1 MNIDE
6 IIRVFEIA
14 ESQAIE
20 IAKILFWTNILIR
33 IAIFILIIYL
43 IVKFIKLC
51 KDVQEI
57 REHQEVQTKILND
70 QNDIL
75 LKIGQ
80 MTVNIENDIR
90 YKNKMWKPPKRKKN

>member
-1 MNIDE
+1 MDIDE
-6 IIRVFEIA
+6 IIRIFEVA

-20 IAKILFWTNILIR
+20 IVKVIFWTTLLIK
-33 IAIFILIIYL
+33 IAILILIIYL

-51 KDVQEI
+51 KDTKEI

-80 MTVNIENDIR
+80 MTVNIENDIK
-90 YKNKMWKPPKRKKN
+90 YKQ